1 MCKLTSTPKIPPLI
15 IHGHAASHCGTLSPL
30 PPPPFCSSDQQRF
43 LRVNEIPLLSLSL
56 LSVPHH
62 CWPSSI
68 KGCYLTKYCPRDE
81 EGRWNGARREEGTD
95 GRKGHSR
102 EFHFVAGTD
111 HENEA
116 RAVVVVV
123 VDATLHPGRNLFY
136 AGKKGKRLF
145 SQVPRIALPLCN
157 VGYGP

>member
-1 MCKLTSTPKIPPLI
+1 MCKLTSTPKIPPPYYSWACSVALRY
-15 IHGHAASHCGTLSPL
+15 SS
-30 PPPPFCSSDQQRF
+30 PPPFCSSDQQRF
-43 LRVNEIPLLSLSL
+43 LRVNEIPLLSLS
-56 LSVPHH
+56 SRYHH